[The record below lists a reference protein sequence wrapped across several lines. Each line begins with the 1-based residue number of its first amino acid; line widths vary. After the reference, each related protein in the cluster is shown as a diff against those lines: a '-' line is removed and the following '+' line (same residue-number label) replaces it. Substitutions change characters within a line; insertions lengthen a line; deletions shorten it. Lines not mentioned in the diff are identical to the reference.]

1 MFTKAFKVTTLA
13 ASLACMGMGLTSTAV
28 LAGGDNDDDGFK
40 TVVNVDMK
48 RRAPG
53 STSGSGHTVEAN
65 CPVDPSGNAWQ
76 DATATLRIEQEG
88 DQSVARVKVK
98 DAVPNTV
105 FTVWMRMAG
114 SSPGDETG
122 ANNVIG
128 PNPMNGGGATPLLP
142 GSALDVA
149 LSQSPPNAGTAT
161 PTNGFTTDKK
171 GNATFTIGLD
181 FPVIGGAYPF
191 HRASDAAVTDLRI
204 AGSTWPLVRTPA
216 AIVNPND
223 TGIGGPF
230 LLRVISH
237 CTDGL
242 GHGLSPAV
250 REAWFE
256 W

>member
-1 MFTKAFKVTTLA
+1 MFTKAFKATTLA
-13 ASLACMGMGLTSTAV
+13 ASLACMGMGMTSTAV
-28 LAGGDNDDDGFK
+28 VAGDNDDDDGFT

-76 DATATLRIEQEG
+76 DATATLRIEQSG

-98 DAVPNTV
+98 GAVPNTV

-114 SSPGDETG
+114 GSPGNELG
-122 ANNVIG
+122 ANGTIG

-142 GSALDVA
+142 GSALDGA
-149 LSQSPPNAGTAT
+149 LHYSPPFPGTST

-171 GNATFTIGLD
+171 GDATFTIGLD

-191 HRASDAAVTDLRI
+191 HRASDAAVTDLRN

-223 TGIGGPF
+223 AGISGPF
-230 LLRVISH
+230 LIRVISH
-237 CTDGL
+237 CTDQQ